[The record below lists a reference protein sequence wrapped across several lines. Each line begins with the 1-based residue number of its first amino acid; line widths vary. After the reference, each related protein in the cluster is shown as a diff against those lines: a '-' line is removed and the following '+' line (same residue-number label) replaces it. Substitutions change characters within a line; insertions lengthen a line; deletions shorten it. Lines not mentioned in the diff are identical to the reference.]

1 MQEKDAKKD
10 VGSTLNF
17 LHLFFL
23 NELFLLSLIFLHKIS
38 NQVADDSNHHAVDGG
53 NPPV

>member
-17 LHLFFL
+17 LHLFL

-38 NQVADDSNHHAVDGG
+38 DQVADDSNRHAVDGG
-53 NPPV
+53 NTPV